1 MGMYNWFLLW
11 ETKNGCTQGGGTMFA
26 FLPRALQ
33 DNNSLVQSCA
43 TGSTAGCWALG
54 GTRVFKV
61 FQFYGSEILA
71 VGRGNYLRVPFHL
84 ELCLLFR
91 NNVDQYLYKL

>member
-54 GTRVFKV
+54 GTCVFKV

-71 VGRGNYLRVPFHL
+71 VRLGQLSQSTIPLGA
-84 ELCLLFR
+84 LLTFSE
-91 NNVDQYLYKL
+91 KF